1 MISAEEIKKAL
12 QAMEIA
18 SGHREENRM
27 MTFLDLITAW
37 NLKTGITGTKEREE
51 ILKRHFF
58 DCLSPYSFFH
68 LLAGEKSSPSL
79 LDIGTGGGLPGI
91 LLAIFFE
98 EFRVSLIDAKKKNT
112 MFLEEV
118 IKKLGLQNTT
128 VISGRAEELAH
139 ENRYRENFDFVTARA
154 VAVTSVLA
162 ELSLPFCK
170 PGGRVVL
177 YKSRKVFEEAK
188 DATAVI
194 NNLGGQIEDIKE
206 IRPPYLN
213 EYRALLVIKKVS
225 PSLYKYPR
233 KYAKIIKTSLID
245 QKGL

>member
-12 QAMEIA
+12 QEMDIA
-18 SGHREENRM
+18 SGYKEENRM
-27 MTFLDLITAW
+27 MVFLDLITAW
-37 NLKTGITGTKEREE
+37 NLKTSITGTKEREE

-68 LLAGEKSSPSL
+68 SLAIEKRRPSL

-98 EFRVSLIDAKKKNT
+98 EFRVSLLDSKRKNT
-112 MFLEEV
+112 LFLEEV
-118 IKKLGLQNTT
+118 IKTLDLQNAT

-154 VAVTSVLA
+154 IAVTSVIA

-170 PGGRVVL
+170 PGGRVML
-177 YKSRKVFEEAK
+177 YKSRKVFEEVK
-188 DATAVI
+188 DATDII
-194 NNLGGQIEDIKE
+194 NKLGGQIEEIKE
-206 IRPPYLN
+206 IRPPYLD
-213 EYRALLVIKKVS
+213 EYRALLVIRKVS